1 MSGVRDLF
9 ENSMGQNGFNY
20 ISDTSKSSAP
30 LGYVYFAIHALTDAV
45 LSAYTTEAIIGG
57 NTFTGVTIPAGTI
70 IYGRFVSITLTS
82 GSVIAYKGV

>member
-1 MSGVRDLF
+1 MRGVRDLF

-20 ISDTSKSSAP
+20 ISDTNKSAAP
-30 LGYVYFAIHALTDAV
+30 TGYVYFAIQALTDTV
-45 LSAYTTEAIIGG
+45 LAAYVSEPTIGG

-82 GSVIAYKGV
+82 GTVIAYKGV